1 MAAKKNTVKE
11 EAPVA
16 VEIETSTA
24 DTEAVDVNIETGQDA
39 TAYMREL
46 VPFYAFKDDDKYK
59 DDITVGVNGRVF
71 RIKRGVEV
79 MIPRYVYNVLVRGM
93 NQDTKTA
100 DLINAQADAY
110 AEAARR
116 LNV

>member
-1 MAAKKNTVKE
+1 MAAKKSVAAVE
-11 EAPVA
+11 PEVA
-16 VEIETSTA
+16 VAEPK
-24 DTEAVDVNIETGQDA
+24 TEEVTVMEKPEPDP

-79 MIPRYVYNVLVRGM
+79 MIPRYVYNVLVRGL

-100 DLINAQADAY
+100 DLINAQSDAY

-116 LNV
+116 LNI